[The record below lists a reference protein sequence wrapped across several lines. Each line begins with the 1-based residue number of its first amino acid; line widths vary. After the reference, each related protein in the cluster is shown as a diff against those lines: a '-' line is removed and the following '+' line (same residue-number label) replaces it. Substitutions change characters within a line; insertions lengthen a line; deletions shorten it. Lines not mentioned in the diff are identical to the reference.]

1 MVIELDNIEKEI
13 DSRSPLKRI
22 NHGSEQCHYSTP
34 PETFFVFHRDEPQ
47 ETKPKGELRSPFL
60 LLKNLVSINVAY

>member
-13 DSRSPLKRI
+13 ESRSPLKRI

>member
-22 NHGSEQCHYSTP
+22 NHGSEQCLE
-34 PETFFVFHRDEPQ
+34 ETFKEQ
-47 ETKPKGELRSPFL
+47 EKS
-60 LLKNLVSINVAY
+60 